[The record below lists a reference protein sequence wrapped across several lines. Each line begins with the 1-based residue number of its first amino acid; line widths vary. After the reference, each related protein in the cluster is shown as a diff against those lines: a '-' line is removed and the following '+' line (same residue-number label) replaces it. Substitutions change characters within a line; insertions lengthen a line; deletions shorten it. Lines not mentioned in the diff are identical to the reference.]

1 MENAKSLTNC
11 CAVGPCNCIKD
22 VVGGF
27 IGDGVA
33 TGWVPVCGCTAS
45 AIEYFTSYVGADC
58 AFKTG
63 YHQIPAYFSV

>member
-1 MENAKSLTNC
+1 MGNAKLLTNC

-45 AIEYFTSYVGADC
+45 AIGDFTGYVRAEC
-58 AFKTG
+58 VFKTG
-63 YHQIPAYFSV
+63 CHQRPAYFSV